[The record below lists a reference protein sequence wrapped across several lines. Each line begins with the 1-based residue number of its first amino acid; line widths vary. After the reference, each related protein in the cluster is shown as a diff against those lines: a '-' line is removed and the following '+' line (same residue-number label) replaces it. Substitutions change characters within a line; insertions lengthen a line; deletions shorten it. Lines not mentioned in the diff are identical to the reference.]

1 LRSTS
6 SRRRSSG
13 TLSGSIYLR
22 TTLSCDAENQQRVD
36 LFGCGVD
43 GGLVVP
49 QSGSA
54 LAEAQAVPGGGMD
67 YGPPPESFQ

>member
-22 TTLSCDAENQQRVD
+22 TTLSCGAENQQRVD
-36 LFGCGVD
+36 LFGCGVEC
-43 GGLVVP
+43 GLVVP

-54 LAEAQAVPGGGMD
+54 LAEAPAVPGGGMGGMD
-67 YGPPPESFQ
+67 Y